1 MAKKEEKKLYTEETL
16 KDSFWQGFE
25 KGKQHVFK
33 PLVDYV
39 NEQFD
44 QVFLRQSR
52 ESEKLR
58 MDLISKLSVHCL
70 RKESRSTVK
79 KSKGG

>member
-1 MAKKEEKKLYTEETL
+1 MAKKETKELYTEETL

-33 PLVDYV
+33 PLMDYV

-52 ESEKLR
+52 EIEALR
-58 MDLISKLSVHCL
+58 RNLISKLSIHCL
-70 RKESRSTVK
+70 RKKSRSTVK
-79 KSKGG
+79 KSGGV

>member
-1 MAKKEEKKLYTEETL
+1 MSKEEKYDEESL
-16 KDSFWQGFE
+16 KNSFWQGFE

-33 PLVDYV
+33 PLMDYV
-39 NEQFD
+39 NKQFD

-52 ESEKLR
+52 EIEKLR

-70 RKESRSTVK
+70 RETSRSTVK
-79 KSKGG
+79 KSKGVV